1 MVLSLTF
8 LLYFK
13 YILAEKNY
21 LYKKKLYLFHLQ
33 TVFPILD
40 ALDPNGYIMY
50 RLVRDATRFVDG
62 HHVKDLGALNRD
74 LSRVTI
80 TLKKITFII
89 TFEKFLTLLLYITIT
104 GYCYRLE

>member
-1 MVLSLTF
+1 MIYTAEQGMVQLSLTF
-8 LLYFK
+8 FVLNIFSRKEL
-13 YILAEKNY
+13 Y

-74 LSRVTI
+74 LSRVI
-80 TLKKITFII
+80 NTLKKITFII
-89 TFEKFLTLLLYITIT
+89 TFVKIF
-104 GYCYRLE
+104 